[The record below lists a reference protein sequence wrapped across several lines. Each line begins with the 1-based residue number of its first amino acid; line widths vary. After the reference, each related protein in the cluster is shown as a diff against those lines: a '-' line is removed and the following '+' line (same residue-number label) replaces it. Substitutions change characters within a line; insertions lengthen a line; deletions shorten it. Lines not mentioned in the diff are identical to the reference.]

1 LHSLDAKGDGKAP
14 RLTARRFL
22 LSNRTLAGSGW
33 VLAGAVLLALLVA
46 LPVLGVVANIFG
58 TSRGSFTHLA
68 ATVLPEI
75 LWNTA
80 IILVLVALLCG
91 VIGTACAWLVTMHTF
106 PGVRA
111 FQWLLLLPMAMPA
124 YIIGYAYTDFL
135 SFTGPVQSWLRAAFG
150 WAKADYWFPEIHS
163 LPGVS
168 VVLALVLY
176 PYVYFLVRTAFL
188 EQSVTALDVAR
199 SLGHGAYSRF
209 FRVALPLARPALAAG
224 VALAMME
231 ALADFGTVQYFGIQ
245 TFTTAIYR
253 TWFGLG
259 DRVGAGQLATGLLL
273 FVATLLL
280 LERAAR
286 QQGRYH
292 RTARKDMTIVP
303 IPLTGWRGALAV
315 VVCALPVLLGFLI
328 PVLILLRLHIG
339 DGDDIAGGR
348 FLSLAWT
355 SFVVAAVASAV
366 ITAAAAFIAFAL
378 RLNPPMLVR
387 SLLRA
392 STFGYALPGTVVAVG
407 VLAPLGAL
415 DGALDG
421 LSRQVLG
428 VSTGLLFSGT
438 LVALV
443 FAYLV
448 RFLAVAAGSFES
460 GFARIPETMDHV
472 ARTLGCTREQV
483 LRRIHV
489 PLLSRS
495 ALTAFVL
502 VFADVLKE
510 LPATLIVRPFN
521 FDTLAVRVYQ
531 LASDE
536 RLAQASTGA
545 LVIVLIGLLPI
556 VALTR
561 LAGPWRMGR

>member
-1 LHSLDAKGDGKAP
+1 MTIGAKGDGAEP
-14 RLTARRFL
+14 RGDVRRAL

-33 VLAGAVLLALLVA
+33 VLSGALLLAFLVA
-46 LPVLGVVANIFG
+46 LPVLGVVANVFG
-58 TSRGSFTHLA
+58 TSKGSFTHLA
-68 ATVLPEI
+68 GTVLPEI
-75 LWNTA
+75 LWNTGV
-80 IILVLVALLCG
+80 ILVLVAGLCG

-135 SFTGPVQSWLRAAFG
+135 SFTGPVQTWLRATFG
-150 WAKADYWFPEIHS
+150 WVKADYWFPEIHS

-176 PYVYFLVRTAFL
+176 PYVYFLVRTAFI

-199 SLGHGAYSRF
+199 SLGHGAGSRF
-209 FRVALPLARPALAAG
+209 FKVALPLARPALAAG

-259 DRVGAGQLATGLLL
+259 DRVGAGQLASGLLL
-273 FVATLLL
+273 FVVTLLV

-286 QQGRYH
+286 RQGRYH
-292 RTARKDMTIVP
+292 RTARKDVTIVP
-303 IPLTGWRGALAV
+303 IPLVGWRSALAV
-315 VVCALPVLLGFLI
+315 CVCALPVLLGFI
-328 PVLILLRLHIG
+328 VPVLILLRLHIN
-339 DGDDIAGGR
+339 DGDDMLSGR
-348 FLSLAWT
+348 FGALAGT
-355 SFVVAAVASAV
+355 SFVVAGVAGVV

-378 RLNPPMLVR
+378 RLGPPLLV
-387 SLLRA
+387 SGLLRA

-415 DGALDG
+415 DSVLDG
-421 LSRQVLG
+421 AMRQVFG
-428 VSTGLLFSGT
+428 VSTGLVFSGT
-438 LVALV
+438 LVALI

-460 GFARIPETMDHV
+460 GFARIPETIDHV

-483 LRRIHV
+483 MWRIHL

-545 LVIVLIGLLPI
+545 LVIVVIGLLPI
-556 VALTR
+556 MALTR
-561 LAGPWRMGR
+561 LAGSWRMGR